1 MKTVTVT
8 RTLNAPI
15 EQVFDV
21 IADHANYKQF
31 PGIRDSKLVR
41 EGRTEK
47 NGVGA
52 VREIDAGKAWFQE
65 EITAYERPRR
75 LDYLIVKSRPPL
87 KHEGGSVRLE
97 PDGPDG
103 ARCKVT
109 WTTTVGVNLPL
120 IGGLLDK
127 VLMPQL
133 ERGLVGTLK
142 SIEKRLALK
151 RAA

>member
-8 RTLNAPI
+8 RSVNAPI
-15 EQVFDV
+15 EKVFDT

-31 PGIRDSKLVR
+31 PGIKDSKLVR
-41 EGRTEK
+41 PGTNDR

-52 VREIDAGKAWFQE
+52 LREIAAGNAWFQE

-87 KHEGGSVRLE
+87 EHKGGSVRLE
-97 PDGPDG
+97 PNG
-103 ARCKVT
+103 AGCTVT
-109 WTTTVGVNLPL
+109 WTTTVGVKLPL

-127 VLMPQL
+127 LMLPQL
-133 ERGLVGTLK
+133 ERGLAGTLK
-142 SIEKRLALK
+142 YLDKTLA
-151 RAA
+151 A

>member
-8 RTLNAPI
+8 RSLNVPI

-21 IADHANYKQF
+21 LADHANYKQF
-31 PGIRDSKLVR
+31 PGIKDSRLVR
-41 EGRTEK
+41 QGKTER

-65 EITAYERPRR
+65 EITAFERPRR

-97 PDGPDG
+97 PDGAG
-103 ARCKVT
+103 CKVT
-109 WTTTVGVNLPL
+109 WTTTVGVKLPL

-127 VLMPQL
+127 LLLPQL
-133 ERGLVGTLK
+133 ERGLVATLRH
-142 SIEKRLALK
+142 IEGRLAVK

>member
-8 RTLNAPI
+8 RTLNVPI

-31 PGIRDSKLVR
+31 PGIKDSKLVR

-97 PDGPDG
+97 PDGAG
-103 ARCKVT
+103 CKVT
-109 WTTTVGVNLPL
+109 WTTTVGVKLPL

-127 VLMPQL
+127 LLIPQL
-133 ERGLVGTLK
+133 ERGLVATLK